1 MFKLNLKI
9 AWRSLLKYKRYALIN
24 ITGLSLGLAGFIFIV
39 LFIHHER
46 SYDTWN
52 PGLKNIYQLQEYSD
66 YGSSDKQ
73 AHLQNRIDYRLVR
86 ATRQLPEVSVATMIN
101 AAGKPMGVTIP
112 GKRSFLQPGFR
123 RSDSL
128 FFKVFPFEF
137 KYGNAETAFLQPETV
152 VLKESVAKR
161 FFGDVNPVGKTI
173 NIAGGAWNKEENPYL
188 ITGVVKE
195 PETPSV
201 VQFEGVI
208 YEGSYFFDVDGDQ
221 GSEAEVYVKTLP
233 LSNQTRFNQGL
244 QQAYLPLKDQ
254 FLKERKRSLEQSVKS
269 GNAPYLKA
277 VPLAE
282 VYQNPLTGE
291 NWQQRL
297 KPVILLV
304 VLLLLVAII
313 NFVNLATAQA
323 ATRAKEIGVKKVMGV
338 QRTALVM
345 QFLTETFIQCLMAM
359 FIALLL
365 IEISLPALNGFFQ
378 LDLSLFTKTLPLS
391 LFVQL
396 LGIVVVVG
404 LVTGF
409 YPSLFLSAYRP
420 GDVLKGN
427 FMLKGSGRWVKKAL
441 VTIQFV
447 VAVGFMITVLMVNQQ
462 LKYLKERDNGFTA
475 GNLINIRSYMINGK
489 YHEAIKHIDGVQY
502 VGYSSGVIGDNMS
515 RIQPFKYKNEVKEMY
530 GLGVNIDG
538 LQALDARLVEGR
550 MFSSKVVRD
559 TIDNAIINESAARL
573 FNENMIGKTIIA
585 NDSVGV
591 HIIGVIKDIQV
602 DGFESA
608 VQPSVYYVQTDKYK
622 GGVSGYHK
630 QTALIRFDPLK
641 REHVVREIDRIFLEM
656 NHYYPANYTFVSD
669 DLSAVLVDHIRF
681 EKMLSLFSAL
691 SFSLS
696 LFGLFALA
704 AFIIRQRTKEIAIRK
719 VLGAERTDL
728 LLLLNKGQVAMV
740 IIANL
745 IAFPLTYIF
754 MMKWLNTFAYRM
766 EMNAFPFSLAFLA
779 SLTVTIITVS
789 LQAGRTLRTS
799 PVQALKYE

>member
-1 MFKLNLKI
+1 
-9 AWRSLLKYKRYALIN
+9 
-24 ITGLSLGLAGFIFIV
+24 
-39 LFIHHER
+39 
-46 SYDTWN
+46 
-52 PGLKNIYQLQEYSD
+52 
-66 YGSSDKQ
+66 
-73 AHLQNRIDYRLVR
+73 
-86 ATRQLPEVSVATMIN
+86 
-101 AAGKPMGVTIP
+101 
-112 GKRSFLQPGFR
+112 
-123 RSDSL
+123 
-128 FFKVFPFEF
+128 
-137 KYGNAETAFLQPETV
+137 
-152 VLKESVAKR
+152 
-161 FFGDVNPVGKTI
+161 
-173 NIAGGAWNKEENPYL
+173 
-188 ITGVVKE
+188 
-195 PETPSV
+195 
-201 VQFEGVI
+201 
-208 YEGSYFFDVDGDQ
+208 
-221 GSEAEVYVKTLP
+221 
-233 LSNQTRFNQGL
+233 
-244 QQAYLPLKDQ
+244 
-254 FLKERKRSLEQSVKS
+254 
-269 GNAPYLKA
+269 
-277 VPLAE
+277 
-282 VYQNPLTGE
+282 
-291 NWQQRL
+291 
-297 KPVILLV
+297 
-304 VLLLLVAII
+304 
-313 NFVNLATAQA
+313 
-323 ATRAKEIGVKKVMGV
+323 
-338 QRTALVM
+338 
-345 QFLTETFIQCLMAM
+345 
-359 FIALLL
+359 
-365 IEISLPALNGFFQ
+365 
-378 LDLSLFTKTLPLS
+378 
-391 LFVQL
+391 
-396 LGIVVVVG
+396 
-404 LVTGF
+404 
-409 YPSLFLSAYRP
+409 
-420 GDVLKGN
+420 
-427 FMLKGSGRWVKKAL
+427 
-441 VTIQFV
+441 
-447 VAVGFMITVLMVNQQ
+447 
-462 LKYLKERDNGFTA
+462 
-475 GNLINIRSYMINGK
+475 
-489 YHEAIKHIDGVQY
+489 
-502 VGYSSGVIGDNMS
+502 MS